1 MGSEPGG
8 SLGFAAYQA
17 SFRFS
22 EKPVWIDR
30 TRHHEPMHRC
40 VHLHVCA
47 CTDTG
52 TLTLCK
58 TYDYVLAIV
67 IQGQPL
73 SILVLCFVSY
83 EGHTLVSVKGWKWV
97 YKYQSA
103 KL

>member
-1 MGSEPGG
+1 
-8 SLGFAAYQA
+8 
-17 SFRFS
+17 
-22 EKPVWIDR
+22 
-30 TRHHEPMHRC
+30 MHRC

-73 SILVLCFVSY
+73 YILVLCFVSY

-97 YKYQSA
+97 YKYQAQSSDVTFVFHIRDCVFY
-103 KL
+103 